1 MCNEAYRLLAFYNS
15 NESSVSTHICKLPS
29 RYNLAYSSGSSTAS
43 EVNAQSD
50 PGVVFKSFSY
60 IDYRNRRADFIKSYW
75 ELIDWDKVADRIFPL
90 YTAPPK
96 GSLLEGAGNSP

>member
-15 NESSVSTHICKLPS
+15 NESSVSTHICKLPT

-50 PGVVFKSFSY
+50 PGVVFALEPKIVLPGVGPLGIENSWVVT
-60 IDYRNRRADFIKSYW
+60 ADGVEKLTLCKEEII
-75 ELIDWDKVADRIFPL
+75 EM
-90 YTAPPK
+90 
-96 GSLLEGAGNSP
+96 